1 MFDPMIRRLHYVIA
15 AISAFL
21 SAATPTF
28 ACAVCGGDTNS
39 DMVKGALSGVVAMV
53 AITYGVLFC
62 FAAMMLACFVRARRL
77 ARAGGQGR
85 DGGDSAR
92 P

>member
-1 MFDPMIRRLHYVIA
+1 MIRRLYYVIA
-15 AISAFL
+15 AVSACL
-21 SAATPTF
+21 LAAAPAL

-39 DMVKGALSGVVAMV
+39 DMVKGALSAVVAMV

-62 FAAMMLACFVRARRL
+62 FAAMMVACFVRARRL
-77 ARAGGQGR
+77 ARAGGQSQ
-85 DGGDSAR
+85 DGGDSAT